1 MHSPQIDVDPHT
13 IESMSRTVFFASL
26 IAAAA
31 LVACGGPAPA
41 VPTATTSPTVVPT
54 ATTAAIVPTATTA
67 SAAAIDVPAAQ
78 KFAPRQRSVW
88 ETTVGPD
95 QMRGECPKGSI
106 VPPYGPVL
114 ITPRDDGGFDWKDV
128 QNGVYAF
135 TPTAAGAFA
144 FAGPNGRK
152 DGVLTM
158 TLIFDTDKNFS
169 MQAEYVRSDA
179 PACTHAYEYAGVY
192 KFDR

>member
-1 MHSPQIDVDPHT
+1 
-13 IESMSRTVFFASL
+13 MSRTVFFASL
-26 IAAAA
+26 IASAA

-114 ITPRDDGGFDWKDV
+114 ITPRDDGGLDWKDV
-128 QNGVYAF
+128 QNSVYAF

-144 FAGPNGRK
+144 FAGPNGRT